1 MKEKKTNK
9 IGTILSI
16 IVCSILAI
24 LLLFNLSI
32 IIQAKVNKDK
42 VPSVFGYKPFIVLS
56 GSMESEIHKGD
67 LVVVKTI
74 DPTKL
79 QEEDIIAFRDQQ
91 ETVTTHRIIDIVEVD
106 GTKYFVTK
114 GDNND
119 SQDQNLVSYEDV
131 EGIYVFRIAGIGNLL
146 NSLSSPTTI
155 IIIIFGITIIF
166 GISFYA
172 SDKKERD
179 KEREEFLEYKKMLE
193 EKKNAKK

>member
-1 MKEKKTNK
+1 MKEKKTSK